1 MDPLTDIFSSMRVRR
16 AKFTTLDA
24 TAPWGVVSSGDPSIK
39 FVLVVRG
46 SGVLRTHEHPDPVS
60 LRAGDVFIMFGPE
73 PYEVYDHESSM
84 TVECVSVDSLRTHNR
99 IEFGGG
105 GATTTFV
112 SGFFEVDSLD
122 VRPLLSVLPKLL
134 HLKSEQQRT
143 RAFESVLE
151 LLAAEAEAPG
161 LGSDAVVRRLF
172 ELLFVHAVR
181 AFADQLSMPK
191 KGWLAA
197 VSDRGLAAAVEAIH
211 GDLQTAWTVEMLA
224 RKSGM
229 SRSAFAARFKEV
241 VGQAPLAYLTEW
253 RIFQSARLI
262 ERGGDKV
269 SSISRIVGYHSEAA
283 FTKAFRKVMGA
294 APSEYRKRLVNN
306 GDAKDSLIA
315 DSSLAA

>member
-1 MDPLTDIFSSMRVRR
+1 MDPLSDIFSSMRVRK

-24 TAPWGVVSSGDPSIK
+24 TAPWGVASSGDPSIK

-46 SGVLRTHEHPDPVS
+46 SGILRTKEHTIPVP

-73 PYEVYDHESSM
+73 AYEVYDHQNSM
-84 TVECVSVDSLRTHNR
+84 TVDCVGVDSLRTHNR

-105 GATTTFV
+105 GAATTFV

-122 VRPLLSVLPKLL
+122 ARPLIDVLPKLL
-134 HLKSEQQRT
+134 HLKSEQQRS

-161 LGSDAVVRRLF
+161 LGSDAVVHRLF

-181 AFADQLSMPK
+181 AFADQMTTPK

-197 VSDRGLAAAVEAIH
+197 VSDKALLPAVQAIH

-229 SRSAFAARFKEV
+229 SRSAFAARFKEI
-241 VGQAPLAYLTEW
+241 VGETPLAYLTEW

-262 ERGGDKV
+262 ERGDDKV
-269 SSISRIVGYHSEAA
+269 SSISRSVGYLSDAA
-283 FTKAFRKVMGA
+283 FTKAFKKVIGVV
-294 APSEYRKRLVNN
+294 PSKYRQNV
-306 GDAKDSLIA
+306 AA
-315 DSSLAA
+315 DSRSRDTLIVESSLVT

>member
-1 MDPLTDIFSSMRVRR
+1 MDPLSDIFSSMRVKT
-16 AKFTTLDA
+16 AKFTAVDA
-24 TAPWGVVSSGDPSIK
+24 TAPWGIASSGDPSIK
-39 FVLVVRG
+39 FILVVRG
-46 SGVLRTHEHPDPVS
+46 SGMLRTQEHPDAVA

-73 PYEVYDHESSM
+73 PYEVYDHESSPM
-84 TVECVSVDSLRTHNR
+84 VDCFGVDSTRIQNR

-112 SGFFEVDSLD
+112 SGYFEVDSLD
-122 VRPLLSVLPKLL
+122 AQPLLSVLPKLIL
-134 HLKSEQQRT
+134 LKSEHNRT
-143 RAFESVLE
+143 RSFQSVLE
-151 LLAAEAEAPG
+151 LLAAEADAPG

-181 AFADQLSMPK
+181 AFADQLSTPK

-197 VSDRGLAAAVEAIH
+197 VSDKGLAAAVEAIH
-211 GDLQTAWTVEMLA
+211 GDLKTAWTVEMLA

-262 ERGGDKV
+262 ESGDEKV
-269 SSISRIVGYHSEAA
+269 AAISRSVGYLSEAA
-283 FTKAFRKVMGA
+283 FTKAFRKVMGI
-294 APSEYRKRLVNN
+294 APSEYRKRLSMDL
-306 GDAKDSLIA
+306 GSRDAMIA
-315 DSSLAA
+315 KSSLAA